1 MLEPNPKR
9 LQQLLRKMVNIYSP
23 PGKEN
28 DLVDFLYSY
37 LKRHGLPVVRQPV
50 NEGRH
55 NLIVE
60 PDDLDAELVFVGH
73 LDTVEAYDL
82 EAYEYNRDGDT
93 LYGLGTADMKGG
105 CAAMVETFLTLWEK
119 GRTDLPVAL
128 ALVVGEEETGDGAQ
142 RLVREYDFST
152 AVVGEPTDLKPCLS
166 HHGYLEIQF
175 VTRGQRM
182 HASLAPQAPNAATA
196 MLRLL
201 LHFIE
206 HFDREFTAAV
216 YNLRGLTTSQSGFA
230 VPDHCEAWIDLH
242 VPALTNMGQL
252 TFQLEELHAGLRAQA
267 PRDESE
273 IHFNTIHAG
282 YELPPRGPFHELLQA
297 VYRKRRLPF
306 TPDSFPSHSDANT
319 LWAAG
324 IKPVLLGPGE
334 LAQAHTPEESVRF
347 SQVQQAAQIYLDLA
361 LGYQKAGVTTDMDLQ
376 PAGEGKRKA
385 ASPTRATVR

>member
-1 MLEPNPKR
+1 MLEPNTKR

-28 DLVDFLYSY
+28 DLVDFLYNY

-60 PDDLDAELVFVGH
+60 PDDLAAELVFIGH

-82 EAYEYNRDGDT
+82 EAFEFSREGDMA
-93 LYGLGTADMKGG
+93 LGLGTADMKGG
-105 CAAMVETFLTLWEK
+105 CAAMVETFLTLWEN
-119 GRTDLPVAL
+119 GHTDRPVAL

-152 AVVGEPTDLKPCLS
+152 AVVGEPTDLRPCLS
-166 HHGYLEIQF
+166 HYGYLEIQF
-175 VTRGQRM
+175 VTKGQRV
-182 HASLAPQAPNAATA
+182 HASLAPQAPNAATV

-201 LHFIE
+201 LNFIE
-206 HFDREFTAAV
+206 HFDRESTEAV

-252 TFQLEELHAGLRAQA
+252 TFQLEELHARCRENT
-267 PRDESE
+267 PRGESE

-282 YELPPRGPFHELLQA
+282 YELPARGPFYELLQA
-297 VYRKRRLPF
+297 VYRAHRLPF
-306 TPDSFPSHSDANT
+306 SPNSFPSHSDANT
-319 LWAAG
+319 FWAAG
-324 IKPVLLGPGE
+324 IKPFLLGPGE
-334 LAQAHTPEESVRF
+334 LNQAHTPEESVRL
-347 SQVQQAAQIYLDLA
+347 SQVEQAARIYIDLA
-361 LGYQKAGVTTDMDLQ
+361 LGYQKAG
-376 PAGEGKRKA
+376 
-385 ASPTRATVR
+385 ATA